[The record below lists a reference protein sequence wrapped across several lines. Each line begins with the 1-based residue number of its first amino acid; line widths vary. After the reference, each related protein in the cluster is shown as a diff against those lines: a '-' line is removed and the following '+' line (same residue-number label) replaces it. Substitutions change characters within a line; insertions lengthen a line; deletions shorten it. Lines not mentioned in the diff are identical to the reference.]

1 MIRTRETNLEVT
13 FTRIPPSL
21 TILFYCLA
29 LTPLSFIGIVL
40 LPGLAPLGWM
50 TLILGISCAV
60 DAALK
65 LRKALTI
72 TVEKN
77 TRRILRNGQHL
88 PTPTKLRLLKGDS
101 KSAPYEIH
109 LLFDDELRGQRL
121 IRDERADQIQT
132 MAAKIAE
139 VCAIEVIK

>member
-1 MIRTRETNLEVT
+1 MIRTRETNLEVN

-40 LPGLAPLGWM
+40 IPNLAPLGWM
-50 TLILGISCAV
+50 TLILGIYCAV
-60 DAALK
+60 VAALN

-72 TVEKN
+72 TVEKH
-77 TRRILRNGQHL
+77 TRRILRNGQQL
-88 PTPTKLRLLKGDS
+88 PTPTKLRLLKGES